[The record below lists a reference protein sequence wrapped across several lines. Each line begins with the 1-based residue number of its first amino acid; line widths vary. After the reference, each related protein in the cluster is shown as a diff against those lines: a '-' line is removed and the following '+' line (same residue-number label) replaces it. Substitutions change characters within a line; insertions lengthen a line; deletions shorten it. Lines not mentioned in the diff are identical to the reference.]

1 MSDLSDFDDM
11 YQEVIIDHYKNPRN
25 SKKLS
30 GRYDETKA
38 HNPFCGDEIELQ
50 LMISDDGII
59 EGISVIG
66 RGCAIS
72 QSSGSLMGD
81 SIRGKSIKEAR
92 NINLNIRSMLKDEE
106 LSDGDL
112 DSIGDSYAIE
122 GVKKFP
128 VRIKCALLSWSALNE
143 ILNKY

>member
-30 GRYDETKA
+30 GNYDETKA

-50 LMISDDGII
+50 LIISDGGII
-59 EGISVIG
+59 EQISVTG

-72 QSSGSLMGD
+72 QSSGSLMSD
-81 SIRGKSIKEAR
+81 SVYGKSIEEAR

-106 LSDGDL
+106 VSDEDL
-112 DSIGDSYAIE
+112 DALGDSYAIE

-128 VRIKCALLSWSALNE
+128 VRIKCALLSWAALKDL
-143 ILNKY
+143 IDKH

>member
-1 MSDLSDFDDM
+1 MSELSDFDDM

-30 GRYDETKA
+30 GKYDETKA

-50 LMISDDGII
+50 LSISDDGII
-59 EGISVIG
+59 ENVSVTG

-72 QSSGSLMGD
+72 QSSGSLMSD
-81 SIRGKSIKEAR
+81 SIYGKSVDEAR
-92 NINLNIRSMLKDEE
+92 SINLNIRSMLKDEE
-106 LSDGDL
+106 LSDEDL
-112 DSIGDSYAIE
+112 DAIGDSYAIE

-128 VRIKCALLSWSALNE
+128 VRIKCALLSWAALKD
-143 ILNKY
+143 LTDKY